1 MALSL
6 SVFLG
11 PRLSEQL
18 TQSVLTSIEERL
30 MVRAGIGDWHLD
42 PLHHALVFHD
52 IELADD
58 RGPLLA
64 IQTLHLQ
71 LEGLFEGATFAPHY
85 RVELLKPFVQLTR
98 SPDGSFQLGGLK
110 LPPEKNT
117 EHPFPLPHGVKIS
130 QGEFRLM
137 EAQGEGLQLIKLQG
151 LHGQLTLDTG
161 TGGLALAL
169 QANDDLNGH
178 YDLRVNRS
186 SGQNPLS
193 LALAIQTAKLETW
206 KDLAP
211 PSIPWQPVSGEI
223 SGQVDL
229 TMPPSDLSLQ
239 QLALTNFKGDQL
251 LFHHQAEP
259 EKVFSIEH
267 LEARHLSIE
276 PSVHHY
282 RAEGVEVLHVEGPK
296 DHVDRISAPLYDS
309 EAAPLSTP
317 NEPIRLMGMTHVQTH
332 ISEMTLEGLHPRD
345 AEDLFRLD
353 AMGVRSITGP
363 RVNADR
369 IDFKEITLDPH
380 AGLIT
385 ASSGESEEIAGVFG
399 TLTALKGQGVRLFYH
414 DERLSL
420 DRLDFGQSHTQS
432 FMTKGG
438 YAEGIDWLRAD
449 HEITIHHTHLDHS
462 NMMHLWLDQLD
473 ALESHFDTPTKRL
486 HMQQLTARQG
496 EVRDDASSTKPP
508 LKVHEVILH
517 HYHSD
522 ALAAHWGAD
531 FVEINDAQM
540 EWVVSPDNQFEVKGL
555 KLGLGK
561 PGTSSDPKAPVKH
574 WTYEIS
580 ALTLNHSA
588 VNLTDLGTTPPT
600 RIALDDLRIS
610 LDDLDSRANDDS
622 DIDAFAR
629 IGSRG
634 SLAVSGRLA
643 RNPLRAAIRIDLQK
657 FRLALLAPYWNSFSR
672 LQLKRGFAN
681 INGELRIIPGEEHHV
696 EFEGDGFIDELETR
710 DPVSGRNILCTKKLT
725 LDDVAISSHPKRFY
739 TRVMDW
745 EEAYLHLVLKKDHHL
760 NLSELFRVADPVSV
774 PTEIKAMQFEPSP
787 VHEPPHAAIGLVRF
801 HNSRVDYIDLGFKPQ
816 LSTSV
821 RDLSGTLRGL
831 SSRRD
836 ASADISLFGKINRYS
851 PVRLSGTIEPMDYQD
866 QTDLLLDFTGL
877 NLTSFPQYAG
887 RFSGYRVARGKL
899 NLDLHYQINQSVMNI
914 ENRATI
920 DRLTLGEKIE
930 DAHHP
935 LVDLALW
942 MLMDNRG
949 NLDIDLPV
957 FGDLENPSYELG
969 TLYGQALV
977 QFFGKVFSTPATL
990 VQDLIPA
997 AHEIQTIPFEAGQR
1011 EVNPSLLSS
1020 LSRVIAEYKDQEGGV
1035 IEITPTANPKT
1046 DGTALADEALKQELK
1061 EAYRH
1066 DQRLAKKP
1074 VPSREETHLTDH
1086 ELKKQFTR
1094 YFKEH
1099 HPEQSQKLNLS
1110 VVDDATEST
1119 DLDLAWQH
1127 ALEEWRTSPDLL
1139 LDLAE
1144 DRADSIRAR
1153 LVRDYDIDDGSIFLR
1168 QVEYESER
1176 NPIPVKVEYF
1186 SD

>member
-1 MALSL
+1 
-6 SVFLG
+6 
-11 PRLSEQL
+11 
-18 TQSVLTSIEERL
+18 

-52 IELADD
+52 LHLADD
-58 RGPLLA
+58 RGPLLT
-64 IQTLHLQ
+64 IQALHLQ
-71 LEGLFEGATFAPHY
+71 LEGLFEGNTFMPRY
-85 RVELLKPFVQLTR
+85 RVDLLKPFVQLTR
-98 SPDGSFQLGGLK
+98 SPEGTFQLGGLK
-110 LPPEKNT
+110 LPPEKSS
-117 EHPFPLPHGVKIS
+117 ERPVPLPHAVNFTG
-130 QGEFRLM
+130 GEFRLI
-137 EAQGEGLQLIKLQG
+137 ETQGEGLELSALQDLNG
-151 LHGQLTLDTG
+151 HLTHDTG
-161 TGGLALAL
+161 TGQLALTL
-169 QANDDLNGH
+169 QATDALNGH
-178 YDLRVNRS
+178 YDLRVDRS
-186 SGQNPLS
+186 SSQDPLT

-206 KDLAP
+206 KHLAP
-211 PSIPWQPVSGEI
+211 PSIPWQPLAGEI

-229 TMPPSDLSLQ
+229 IVTPSDRSLHQ
-239 QLALTNFKGDQL
+239 FAVTNFKGDQL
-251 LFHHQAEP
+251 LFRHQAEP
-259 EKVFSIEH
+259 EKELSIEH
-267 LEARHLSIE
+267 LEARHLSME

-282 RAEGVEVLHVEGPK
+282 RAEGIDVLHVSGPK
-296 DHVDRISAPLYDS
+296 DHVERISAPLYDS
-309 EAAPLSTP
+309 EALPHSNTL
-317 NEPIRLMGMTHVQTH
+317 EPIRLIGMTHDQTQ

-345 AEDLFRLD
+345 ANDVFRLD
-353 AMGVRSITGP
+353 AMGIRSITGP

-369 IDFKEITLDPH
+369 IDFKEISLDPR
-380 AGLIT
+380 AGLIY
-385 ASSGESEEIAGVFG
+385 AASGESAEISGVFG
-399 TLTALKGQGVRLFYH
+399 TLTAIKGQGVHLFFR

-420 DRLDFGQSHTQS
+420 DRLDLGQSHTQT
-432 FMTKGG
+432 FTTRGG
-438 YAEGIDWLRAD
+438 YAEGIDWVRAN

-462 NMMHLWLDQLD
+462 NMMHLWMDQLD

-486 HMQQLTARQG
+486 HMRQLTARQG
-496 EVRDDASSTKPP
+496 EVRVDDPLEKPP

-517 HYHSD
+517 DYHSD

-531 FVEINDAQM
+531 RVEINDAQM

-555 KLGLGK
+555 KSGLGK

-580 ALTLNHSA
+580 ALSLNHSA

-600 RIALDDLRIS
+600 RIALNDLRIS

-622 DIDAFAR
+622 DIDAFAH

-681 INGELRIIPGEEHHV
+681 INGELRIVPGEAHHV
-696 EFEGDGFIDELETR
+696 EFEGDGSIDELETR
-710 DPVSGRNILCTKKLT
+710 DPVSGRNILCAKKLT

-745 EEAYLHLVLKKDHHL
+745 EEAYLHLVLRKDHHM
-760 NLSELFRVADPVSV
+760 NLSELFRVEDPAVV

-914 ENRATI
+914 ENRAMI

-930 DAHHP
+930 EAHHP

-957 FGDLENPSYELG
+957 FGDLENPNYELG

-977 QFFGKVFSTPATL
+977 QFFGKIFTTPATL
-990 VQDLIPA
+990 VQDLIPS
-997 AHEIQTIPFEAGQR
+997 AHQVQTIPFEPGQR
-1011 EVNPSLLSS
+1011 VVNPSFLSS

-1074 VPSREETHLTDH
+1074 VPSREDTHLTDH

-1110 VVDDATEST
+1110 VADDVTESP

-1127 ALEEWRTSPDLL
+1127 ALEEWRSSPDLL

-1168 QVEYESER
+1168 QAEYESEL